1 MAKQYMPLEDCSGS
15 AVLGGEI
22 PQLRPPAF
30 SDDSKYTTFSYT
42 HYLEG
47 LEISDS
53 YIYDPGGSEI
63 SEAVAGEIATFAVP
77 PTNYPGRLEI
87 CDSYTYDLEGSEI
100 SEAVAGEIATFAVPP
115 TNYPGRLEI
124 FEAVAPNISTR
135 FYAIEATIDFS
146 NAKGDLQGVLMAHGG
161 CFGGHSFYI
170 YQGKLCY
177 VYNWLGQQQ
186 KITCDLPRLSSEV
199 TLKVEFA
206 KPKIIAPSDEK
217 LGDST
222 IDNMKLYINNIEQ
235 NVDIIR
241 TLSNHTPNFLT
252 KYKHEI
258 PYEFQGAKLQ
268 RIIVTITDDIILN
281 PLSKG

>member
-1 MAKQYMPLEDCSGS
+1 MAKQYMPLEDWSGT
-15 AVLGGEI
+15 VVFGGEI

-63 SEAVAGEIATFAVP
+63 SEAVAREIATFAVP
-77 PTNYPGRLEI
+77 PTNYPRRLEI
-87 CDSYTYDLEGSEI
+87 SDSYTYDLEGSEI

-146 NAKGDLQGVLMAHGG
+146 NAKGDLQGVLMAQGG
-161 CFGGHSFYI
+161 YFGGHSFYI

-252 KYKHEI
+252 KYKHAAI
-258 PYEFQGAKLQ
+258 PNSECSKEY
-268 RIIVTITDDIILN
+268 RIQNAFAL
-281 PLSKG
+281 

>member
-15 AVLGGEI
+15 AVVGGEI

-30 SDDSKYTTFSYT
+30 SDDSKYTTFTYT
-42 HYLEG
+42 YYPGG

-53 YIYDPGGSEI
+53 YIYYPRGSEI
-63 SEAVAGEIATFAVP
+63 SEAVAGEIAMFAVP
-77 PTNYPGRLEI
+77 PKNYPGGL
-87 CDSYTYDLEGSEI
+87 EI
-100 SEAVAGEIATFAVPP
+100 SEAFV
-115 TNYPGRLEI
+115 
-124 FEAVAPNISTR
+124 PNISTR
-135 FYAIEATIDFS
+135 FYLIEATIDFS
-146 NAKGDLQGVLMAHGG
+146 KAKGDLQAVLMAHGS

-177 VYNWLGQQQ
+177 VYNWLGQPQ
-186 KITCDLPRLSSEV
+186 KIACDLPRLSGEV

-222 IDNMKLYINNIEQ
+222 IYEMKLYINNIEQ
-235 NVDIIR
+235 NVDIII
-241 TLSNHTPNFLT
+241 TFSNYTPNFLT
-252 KYKHEI
+252 QYKHEI

>member
-1 MAKQYMPLEDCSGS
+1 MAKQYMPLEDWSGT
-15 AVLGGEI
+15 VVFGGEI

-63 SEAVAGEIATFAVP
+63 SEAVAREIATFAVP
-77 PTNYPGRLEI
+77 PTNYPRRLEI
-87 CDSYTYDLEGSEI
+87 SDSYTYDLEGSEI

-146 NAKGDLQGVLMAHGG
+146 KAKGDLQGVLMAQGG
-161 CFGGHSFYI
+161 YFGHSFYI

-252 KYKHEI
+252 KYKHAAI
-258 PYEFQGAKLQ
+258 PNSECSKEY
-268 RIIVTITDDIILN
+268 RIQNAFAL
-281 PLSKG
+281 

>member
-1 MAKQYMPLEDCSGS
+1 MVKQYMPFKDCSR
-15 AVLGGEI
+15 VLGAEI

-30 SDDSKYTTFSYT
+30 SDDPRYTTFSYT
-42 HYLEG
+42 YYPEG
-47 LEISDS
+47 LEISDSYTYDPGGSEISETVAREIATFDVLPTNYPGGLEISGS

-63 SEAVAGEIATFAVP
+63 SETVAREIATFALP
-77 PTNYPGRLEI
+77 PTNYPGGL
-87 CDSYTYDLEGSEI
+87 EI
-100 SEAVAGEIATFAVPP
+100 SEAVV
-115 TNYPGRLEI
+115 
-124 FEAVAPNISTR
+124 PNISTR
-135 FYAIEATIDFS
+135 LYAIEATIDFS
-146 NAKGDLQGVLMAHGG
+146 KAKGDLQGVLMAQGG
-161 CFGGHSFYI
+161 CFGGHGFYI

-222 IDNMKLYINNIEQ
+222 INNMKLYINNIEQ

-241 TLSNHTPNFLT
+241 TLSNHPPNFLT
-252 KYKHEI
+252 QYKHEI
-258 PYEFQGAKLQ
+258 PYEFQGAKLP

>member
-1 MAKQYMPLEDCSGS
+1 MAKQYMPLEDCSG
-15 AVLGGEI
+15 VLGAEI

-30 SDDSKYTTFSYT
+30 SDDPQYTTFSYT
-42 HYLEG
+42 YYPEG

-53 YIYDPGGSEI
+53 YTYDPGGSEI
-63 SEAVAGEIATFAVP
+63 SEAVAREIATFDVL
-77 PTNYPGRLEI
+77 PTNYPGGL
-87 CDSYTYDLEGSEI
+87 EI
-100 SEAVAGEIATFAVPP
+100 SEAVV
-115 TNYPGRLEI
+115 
-124 FEAVAPNISTR
+124 PNISTR
-135 FYAIEATIDFS
+135 LYAIEATIDFS
-146 NAKGDLQGVLMAHGG
+146 KAKGDLQGVLMAHGG

-186 KITCDLPRLSSEV
+186 KITCDLPRLSGEV

-222 IDNMKLYINNIEQ
+222 IDKMKLYINNIEQ

-252 KYKHEI
+252 QYKHEI

-268 RIIVTITDDIILN
+268 RIIVTITNDIVR
-281 PLSKG
+281 